1 MSAVDYGA
9 GIIGWPLFLLG
20 LVLIAGGVFGLAW
33 IFRYE
38 LGYDEP
44 EIPPVVQPDA
54 DRTAIVSAVMP
65 EPNYHRSDDDTHVIP
80 GIPGA
85 LPPRTGGTYT
95 GPPFVLDESGPA
107 ALVIPPKTTPVDHL
121 ARRPYVALQG
131 ETIPGL
137 RVIPSAELWPAAGPV
152 CPTCGGPF
160 GNCQCYSQKSAPEE
174 TQVVDLC
181 PLTTQDI
188 VVPSEGEAPF
198 HDAMARESN
207 QSTRDLSGSL
217 ARAKERAA

>member
-1 MSAVDYGA
+1 MSAVDYAA
-9 GIIGWPLFLLG
+9 GTIGWPLFLLG

-44 EIPPVVQPDA
+44 EIPPVVDP
-54 DRTAIVSAVMP
+54 DRTAIISAVRP
-65 EPNYHRSDDDTHVIP
+65 EPNYHRDDTHVIP

-95 GPPFVLDESGPA
+95 GPPLVLDESGC
-107 ALVIPPKTTPVDHL
+107 ALVPPRPFDHL

-160 GNCQCYSQKSAPEE
+160 GACACYSQKSAPMDSEE

-217 ARAKERAA
+217 ARAKECAA